1 MALMYTPRKHYT
13 SRHCVFQM
21 VRAQRQL
28 FELLVVH
35 PEECS
40 DASYVLVTAMV
51 FAKGAQLEHGGLD
64 DCKQCE
70 SALLVLECTCRT
82 AHTHHAIRADLGLD
96 RRYRNTRIPRMC
108 VLQLWQPLI
117 FFLVPNTRG
126 AFLVVS
132 PTMPWTD
139 PSSNCGGSS
148 PRSWASCHQYPSWAR
163 ARARRANTCT
173 AWVVGHKGHSGL
185 CA

>member
-82 AHTHHAIRADLGLD
+82 AHTHHAIWADLGLD
-96 RRYRNTRIPRMC
+96 RRYRNSRIPRMC
-108 VLQLWQPLI
+108 VLQRCQKLI
-117 FFLVPNTRG
+117 FSCTNDTWSIPCRKPHHAVDRSQQQLRRQQPQELGQLPPVPQLG
-126 AFLVVS
+126 
-132 PTMPWTD
+132 
-139 PSSNCGGSS
+139 
-148 PRSWASCHQYPSWAR
+148 PRQGQEGEHLHR
-163 ARARRANTCT
+163 LGRRAQ
-173 AWVVGHKGHSGL
+173 GP
-185 CA
+185 

>member
-1 MALMYTPRKHYT
+1 MHRGVAWLLMVLQEFVKFSVCVACMALMYTPRKHYT

-64 DCKQCE
+64 DCEQCE

-82 AHTHHAIRADLGLD
+82 AHTHHAIWADLGLD
-96 RRYRNTRIPRMC
+96 IEIPGFRGC
-108 VLQLWQPLI
+108 VYCSAAK
-117 FFLVPNTRG
+117 N
-126 AFLVVS
+126 
-132 PTMPWTD
+132 
-139 PSSNCGGSS
+139 
-148 PRSWASCHQYPSWAR
+148 
-163 ARARRANTCT
+163 
-173 AWVVGHKGHSGL
+173 
-185 CA
+185 